1 MYINTFRLLAF
12 IILFAIIIIVEIP
25 FKKIFKDPVI
35 QLYIAVF
42 CIAILMLLDNI
53 TGFILTISILILYF
67 RIYTNEIKIKRE
79 RENMKDIND
88 DKEEKT
94 LNAKH
99 GSASTASTTS
109 TTSPTGQASQAS
121 TASEPHKD
129 SSKGSVCDSGCDKCS
144 MEMPKKK
151 NIFNEMA
158 IDNFVPYITE
168 ENLLAAQTNII
179 DVYNYNLC
187 INNND
192 IEILDVKRGALC
204 DIQGLQ
210 DIPDLGDTKRL
221 RGYDTYNS
229 RLGNLTYDIL

>member
-12 IILFAIIIIVEIP
+12 IILFAVIIIVEIP
-25 FKKIFKDPVI
+25 FKKLFKDPTM
-35 QLYIAVF
+35 QLYIAVI

-53 TGFILTISILILYF
+53 TGFILTIAILIIYF
-67 RIYTNEIKIKRE
+67 RVYTNEIKMKRD
-79 RENMKDIND
+79 RENMQDMND
-88 DKEEKT
+88 NKEEK
-94 LNAKH
+94 NASVTKAKKEQEH
-99 GSASTASTTS
+99 TEDTRKTVDNKPDS
-109 TTSPTGQASQAS
+109 
-121 TASEPHKD
+121 HKD
-129 SSKGSVCDSGCDKCS
+129 SLKQDGSEKKCDKGCDKCS

-158 IDNFVPYITE
+158 VDNFVPYITE

-187 INNND
+187 INNDD
-192 IEILDVKRGALC
+192 IDTLDVKRGPLC

-210 DIPDLGDTKRL
+210 DIHDLGDNKRL
-221 RGYDTYNS
+221 RGYDTYHS